1 LWDMAPR
8 DADVY
13 FGTVLRV
20 APSGTRLARAQAVK
34 TYFEFVSIDRTT
46 GRHADAVETSP
57 GL

>member
-1 LWDMAPR
+1 PR